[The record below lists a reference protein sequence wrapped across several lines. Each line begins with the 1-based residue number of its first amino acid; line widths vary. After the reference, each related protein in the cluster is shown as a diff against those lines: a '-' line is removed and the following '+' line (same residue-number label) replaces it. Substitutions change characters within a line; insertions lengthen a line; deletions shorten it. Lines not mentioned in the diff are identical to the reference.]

1 MFRGRYH
8 HTIDGKGRLSIPA
21 RFREELQTRGTDT
34 LMLAEGD
41 QCIWAFPM
49 DEWERLEQEL
59 ERRPQ
64 LAPEMRNFLRVSVGS
79 AKECP
84 VDRAGRALVPPELRE
99 FAALKKDIVIVGVL
113 KRFEIWSRERW
124 DDHYQQLRGSFDEN
138 ATRLGEM
145 GL

>member
-21 RFREELQTRGTDT
+21 RFRGELQQRGAEK

-41 QCIWAFPM
+41 HCIWAFPM

-64 LAPEMRNFLRVSVGS
+64 LAPEMRSFLRVWAGS

-84 VDRAGRALVPPELRE
+84 VDRAGRTLVPPELRE
-99 FAALKKDIVIVGVL
+99 FAALKKDVVIVGVL
-113 KRFEIWSRERW
+113 KRFEIWGRERW
-124 DDHYQQLRGSFDEN
+124 DDHYQQLRNNFDEN
-138 ATRLGEM
+138 AARLGEM

>member
-21 RFREELQTRGTDT
+21 RFREELQQRQTDR

-84 VDRAGRALVPPELRE
+84 VDRAGRTLVPPELRE
-99 FAALKKDIVIVGVL
+99 FAALKKDVVIVGML
-113 KRFEIWSRERW
+113 KRFEIWGRERW

-138 ATRLGEM
+138 AARLGEM